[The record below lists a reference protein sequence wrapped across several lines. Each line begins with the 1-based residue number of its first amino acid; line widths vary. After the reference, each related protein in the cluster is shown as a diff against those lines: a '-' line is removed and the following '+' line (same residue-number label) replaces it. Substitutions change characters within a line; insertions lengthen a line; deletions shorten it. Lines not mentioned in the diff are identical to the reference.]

1 MNKKLI
7 PNSIGIPLYQEKDCY
22 HLDITD
28 LRVFTGLSV
37 IARILG
43 DHILDL
49 IQNQPGDIA
58 FLYKINQSIN
68 PELIDMKI
76 SYIQIY
82 SKRGVLDN
90 ISKYRDEF
98 QDHLRSVFG
107 TFQRPIWGSII
118 HPEYYNNT
126 HDQSKALIFPFHLH
140 SDNEDID
147 YTFLLERVEYP
158 NEKDHYFF
166 RITIEDSREFSN
178 ESNFSPFVV
187 VDDLSSRVYIEGSSK
202 LADSVS

>member
-22 HLDITD
+22 HLDSTD

-43 DHILDL
+43 DQILDL
-49 IQNQPGDIA
+49 IENQPGDIA

-98 QDHLRSVFG
+98 QDHL
-107 TFQRPIWGSII
+107 
-118 HPEYYNNT
+118 
-126 HDQSKALIFPFHLH
+126 
-140 SDNEDID
+140 
-147 YTFLLERVEYP
+147 
-158 NEKDHYFF
+158 
-166 RITIEDSREFSN
+166 
-178 ESNFSPFVV
+178 
-187 VDDLSSRVYIEGSSK
+187 
-202 LADSVS
+202 